1 MIKGLSLTYLQI
13 ITWSRKFQIPMI
25 ELLKVYKVTYT
36 KLRICIYSYILPCA
50 VHPAVSSSISKTC
63 YKNII
68 VQLLVKCVTAA
79 NVMCCTC
86 ILHLKCH
93 VRDHSSKL
101 IITQALYIRPNNYE
115 GKSRKVNG
123 QE

>member
-1 MIKGLSLTYLQI
+1 
-13 ITWSRKFQIPMI
+13 MI
-25 ELLKVYKVTYT
+25 ELLKVYEVTYA

-50 VHPAVSSSISKTC
+50 VRPAVSSSTSKMC

-79 NVMCCTC
+79 NVANV
-86 ILHLKCH
+86 LHLHTPLEVSCT
-93 VRDHSSKL
+93 RSL
-101 IITQALYIRPNNYE
+101 IQINNNTGIIRPSNYE

-123 QE
+123 QWLSSKSRIKLRSRL

>member
-1 MIKGLSLTYLQI
+1 
-13 ITWSRKFQIPMI
+13 MI
-25 ELLKVYKVTYT
+25 ELLKVYEVTYT
-36 KLRICIYSYILPCA
+36 RLRICIYNYILPCA
-50 VHPAVSSSISKTC
+50 VRLAVSSSTSKMC

-93 VRDHSSKL
+93 VQDHSSKL
-101 IITQALYIRPNNYE
+101 IITQGIIRPSNYE